1 MTTSNKRMFFW
12 LGVITIITISI
23 LVVISGTKTAPQD
36 QADNTIIL
44 SEPIGEKDNTKGN
57 KDAKIQIVEYSDFQC
72 PACASYF
79 PILRDVVKE
88 FGNYVYFSY
97 RNFPIR
103 SKHKNADAAAV
114 SAQAA
119 AAQGKFW
126 EMHDLL
132 FENQTSWSSLDT
144 DAAKVLFTQYAN
156 QLGLDTQKFMT
167 DMADRTLQK
176 KVDND
181 LESGLDSGVRGTP
194 SVFVDGQKL
203 EYNLSLDEFRL
214 LIRQKLANQTK

>member
-1 MTTSNKRMFFW
+1 MNTSNKRMFFW
-12 LGVITIITISI
+12 LGVIAVITISV
-23 LVVISGTKTAPQD
+23 LVVISGTKTAPRD
-36 QADNTIIL
+36 QADNTTTL
-44 SEPIGEKDNTKGN
+44 SEPISETDNTKGN

-88 FGNYVYFSY
+88 FGNHVYFSY

-103 SKHKNADAAAV
+103 SKHKNADASAYA
-114 SAQAA
+114 AQAA
-119 AAQGKFW
+119 DRQGKFW

-132 FENQTSWSSLDT
+132 FENQTSWASLDT
-144 DAAKVLFTQYAN
+144 DAAQVIFTQYAN
-156 QLGLDTQKFMT
+156 QLGLDTQKFMA

-181 LESGLDSGVRGTP
+181 LQSGLDSGVQGTP

-203 EYNLSLDEFRL
+203 QYNLSVDEFRL